1 MLKSKVDIIIPV
13 FNELKNILILF
24 KLFEKN
30 IKSKVNILICFDRYN
45 DNVYTNRFLLK
56 KFKLNY
62 KFVKNNK
69 KGPCEAIKKG
79 FAASKGDCVIV
90 YPADDFLNTKLI
102 DIMVKKFQAGSHIV
116 APSRFMMGG
125 SMKNCP
131 LIKSIFVRFCS
142 LTLFF
147 FSSIPIQDASNGFR
161 LFSKKL
167 LNQIDVESKLGFAYA
182 LEILV
187 KCERLNLKITQIPA
201 QWEERKHG
209 KSRFATF
216 KWLRQYLRW
225 YLYGLATTWLLK
237 KNEN

>member
-1 MLKSKVDIIIPV
+1 MLKSKVEIIIPV
-13 FNELKNILILF
+13 FNEIKNILILF

-30 IKSKVNILICFDRYN
+30 IRSDFTILICFDNYN
-45 DNVYTNRFLLK
+45 DNVYTNRSLLK
-56 KFKLNY
+56 KFNLKY
-62 KFVKNNK
+62 KFIKNDK

-79 FAASKGDCVIV
+79 FKASKSDCIIV

-102 DIMVKKFQAGSHIV
+102 DIMIRKFQAGNHIV
-116 APSRFMMGG
+116 APSRFMKGG

-142 LTLFF
+142 LTLYF

-167 LNQIDVESKLGFAYA
+167 LNKIKIESKLGFAYS
-182 LEILV
+182 LEILA

-201 QWEERKHG
+201 KWEERKHG

-216 KWLRQYLRW
+216 NWLRQYLRW
-225 YLYGLATTWLLK
+225 YLYGLATTWFFRK
-237 KNEN
+237 K